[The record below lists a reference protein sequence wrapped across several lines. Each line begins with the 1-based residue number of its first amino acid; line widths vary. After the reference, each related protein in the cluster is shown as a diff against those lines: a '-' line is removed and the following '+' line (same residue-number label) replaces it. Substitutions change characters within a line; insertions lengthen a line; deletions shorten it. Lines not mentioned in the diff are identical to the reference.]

1 MTAQADRRP
10 LSGVTELVA
19 LARAGAVGPEPARCR
34 VSVAFTTRQ
43 GARHVSRG
51 QGYRNTV
58 VSVRIG
64 DAVGS
69 CAVEPDGADDASVTD
84 CVGESV
90 ADLLTH
96 PDRAIRTAVLDAY
109 LMHAHPHH
117 LSAAQ
122 HVVIGAGDS
131 LAKSM
136 ARASAVVDLLD
147 AVPGQRVLVVGVVN
161 SLLHHLRA
169 RGLRYVPCDLKGGR
183 TEWGEPVVTDA
194 LAAVADCDL
203 VLASGM
209 TVGNGSFE
217 PLLRAAVAADR
228 PLVVFA
234 QTASAIVPWFLGSGV
249 TAVSA
254 EPFPFFW
261 LHGGPTTLHHYRATA
276 PGRAR

>member
-1 MTAQADRRP
+1 MTARAVRRT
-10 LSGVTELVA
+10 LTSVTELVA
-19 LARAGAVGPEPARCR
+19 LARAGTIGPDPAECR

-51 QGYRNTV
+51 RAYRNAV
-58 VSVRIG
+58 ISVRVG
-64 DAVGS
+64 EAVGS
-69 CAVEPDGADDASVTD
+69 CAVEPDETGADVTD
-84 CVGESV
+84 CVGETV

-96 PDRAIRTAVLDAY
+96 PDTAIRTAVLDAY
-109 LMHAHPHH
+109 LMNAHPHES
-117 LSAAQ
+117 SARP
-122 HVVIGAGDS
+122 VVVGPGDS

-147 AVPGQRVLVVGVVN
+147 AAPGQRVLVVGVVN

-183 TEWGEPVVTDA
+183 TEWDEPVVTDA
-194 LAAVADCDL
+194 EAAVADCDL

-217 PLLRAAVAADR
+217 PLLRTAVAADR
-228 PLVVFA
+228 PVVVFA

-261 LHGGPTTLHHYRATA
+261 LHGGPTTLHHYRAERV
-276 PGRAR
+276 G

>member
-1 MTAQADRRP
+1 MTAEAARRP
-10 LSGVTELVA
+10 LSGVTELIA
-19 LARAGAVGPEPARCR
+19 LARTGGMGPDPAECR

-51 QGYRNTV
+51 QAYRNTV
-58 VSVRIG
+58 ISVRVG

-69 CAVEPDGADDASVTD
+69 CAVEPDEADDAEVTD

-96 PDRAIRTAVLDAY
+96 PDAAIRTAVLDAY
-109 LMHAHPHH
+109 LMNAHPHE

-122 HVVIGAGDS
+122 QVVIGPGDS

-183 TEWGEPVVTDA
+183 TEWDEPIVTDA
-194 LAAVADCDL
+194 EAAVADCDL

-217 PLLRAAVAADR
+217 RLLRTAVAADR

-254 EPFPFFW
+254 EPYPFFW
-261 LHGGPTTLHHYRATA
+261 LHGGPTTLHHYRAE
-276 PGRAR
+276 RVR

>member
-10 LSGVTELVA
+10 LSGVTELIA
-19 LARAGAVGPEPARCR
+19 LARAGALGPDPTDSR

-43 GARHVSRG
+43 GARHVSRD
-51 QGYRNTV
+51 QVYRNTV
-58 VSVRIG
+58 ISVRVG

-69 CAVEPDGADDASVTD
+69 CAVEPEGADDATVTE
-84 CVGESV
+84 CVGETV
-90 ADLLTH
+90 ADLLAH
-96 PDRAIRTAVLDAY
+96 PDTAIRTAVLDAY

-117 LSAAQ
+117 LAAAR

-169 RGLRYVPCDLKGGR
+169 RGLEYVPCDLKGGR
-183 TEWGEPVVTDA
+183 TEWGEPIVTDA

-217 PLLRAAVAADR
+217 PLLRAAVADER

-254 EPFPFFW
+254 EPYPFFW
-261 LHGGPTTLHHYRATA
+261 LHGGPTTLHHYRA
-276 PGRAR
+276 PGRVR

>member
-19 LARAGAVGPEPARCR
+19 LARAGALGPDPAECR

-51 QGYRNTV
+51 RAYRNTV
-58 VSVRIG
+58 VSVRVG

-69 CAVEPDGADDASVTD
+69 CAVEPDEADDVTD

-96 PDRAIRTAVLDAY
+96 PDAAIRTAVLDAY

-117 LSAAQ
+117 LADAR
-122 HVVIGAGDS
+122 HVVIGSGDS

-147 AVPGQRVLVVGVVN
+147 AEPGQRVLVVGVVN

-183 TEWGEPVVTDA
+183 TEWDEPIVTDA
-194 LAAVADCDL
+194 QAAVADCDL

-261 LHGGPTTLHHYRATA
+261 LHGGPTTLHHYRA

>member
-1 MTAQADRRP
+1 VTAQADRRP
-10 LSGVTELVA
+10 LSGVAELVA
-19 LARAGAVGPEPARCR
+19 LARAGAIGPDPTESR

-51 QGYRNTV
+51 RGYRNTV
-58 VSVRIG
+58 VSVRVG
-64 DAVGS
+64 AAVGS
-69 CAVEPDGADDASVTD
+69 CAVEPDEADDATVTD

-90 ADLLTH
+90 ADLLAH

-109 LMHAHPHH
+109 LMDAHPHRS
-117 LSAAQ
+117 SAARP
-122 HVVIGAGDS
+122 VVVGPGDS

-136 ARASAVVDLLD
+136 ARAAAVVDLLD

-161 SLLHHLRA
+161 SLLHHLRV

-183 TEWGEPVVTDA
+183 TEWDEPIVTDA
-194 LAAVADCDL
+194 PAAVADCDL

-217 PLLRAAVAADR
+217 PLVRTAVEAGR

-234 QTASAIVPWFLGSGV
+234 QTASAVVPWFLGSGV

-254 EPFPFFW
+254 EPYPFFW
-261 LHGGPTTLHHYRATA
+261 LHGGPTTLHHYRR
-276 PGRAR
+276 GRVG

>member
-1 MTAQADRRP
+1 MTTEALTGLAD
-10 LSGVTELVA
+10 LVA
-19 LARAGAVGPEPARCR
+19 RARAGAIGPDPAECR

-51 QGYRNTV
+51 QAYRNTV

-69 CAVEPDGADDASVTD
+69 CAVEPDGADDAAVTD
-84 CVGESV
+84 CVGETV
-90 ADLLTH
+90 ADLLDH
-96 PDRAIRTAVLDAY
+96 PDPAIRTAVLDAY
-109 LMHAHPHH
+109 LMHARPHE
-117 LSAAQ
+117 LADAR
-122 HVVIGAGDS
+122 HVVVGPGDS
-131 LAKSM
+131 LSKSM
-136 ARASAVVDLLD
+136 ARAAAVVDLLD
-147 AVPGQRVLVVGVVN
+147 AAPGQRVLVVGVVN
-161 SLLHHLRA
+161 SLLHHLRE

-194 LAAVADCDL
+194 LPAVADCDL

-209 TVGNGSFE
+209 TIGNGSFE

-234 QTASAIVPWFLGSGV
+234 QTASAIAPRFLGSGV

-261 LHGGPTTLHHYRATA
+261 LHGGPTTLHLYRA
-276 PGRAR
+276 PGLDR

>member
-1 MTAQADRRP
+1 MTARSDHRAPTD
-10 LSGVTELVA
+10 VAELVA
-19 LARAGAVGPEPARCR
+19 LARSGVIGPDPAECR
-34 VSVAFTTRQ
+34 VSVAFTTAQ

-51 QGYRNTV
+51 RAYRNTV
-58 VSVRIG
+58 ISVRVG
-64 DAVGS
+64 EAVGS
-69 CAVEPDGADDASVTD
+69 CAVEPDRTGADVTD
-84 CVGESV
+84 CVGETV

-96 PDRAIRTAVLDAY
+96 PDAAIRTAVLDAY
-109 LMHAHPHH
+109 LMDARPHES
-117 LSAAQ
+117 SARQ
-122 HVVIGAGDS
+122 VVVGPGDS

-147 AVPGQRVLVVGVVN
+147 AAPGQRVLVVGVVN

-183 TEWGEPVVTDA
+183 TEWDEPVVTDA
-194 LAAVADCDL
+194 EAAVADCDL

-217 PLLRAAVAADR
+217 PLLRTAVAAGR
-228 PLVVFA
+228 PVVVFA

-254 EPFPFFW
+254 EPYPFFW
-261 LHGGPTTLHHYRATA
+261 LHGGPTTLHHYRAERV
-276 PGRAR
+276 G

>member
-19 LARAGAVGPEPARCR
+19 LARAGAIGPDPADCR

-51 QGYRNTV
+51 RAYRNTV
-58 VSVRIG
+58 ISVRIG

-69 CAVEPDGADDASVTD
+69 CAVEPDCADDSTVTD
-84 CVGESV
+84 CVGESA
-90 ADLLTH
+90 ADLLAH
-96 PDRAIRTAVLDAY
+96 PDPVIRTAVLDAY

-117 LSAAQ
+117 LAAAR

-131 LAKSM
+131 LTKSM

-161 SLLHHLRA
+161 SLLHHLRE

-183 TEWGEPVVTDA
+183 TEWGEPIVTDA

-217 PLLRAAVAADR
+217 PLLRTAVAADR

-254 EPFPFFW
+254 EPYPFFW
-261 LHGGPTTLHHYRATA
+261 LHGGPTTLHHYRAA

>member
-1 MTAQADRRP
+1 MTAQADRRA
-10 LSGVTELVA
+10 LTGITELIA
-19 LARAGAVGPEPARCR
+19 LARSRAIGPDPAESR

-51 QGYRNTV
+51 RAYRNTV
-58 VSVRIG
+58 ISVRVG
-64 DAVGS
+64 EAVGS
-69 CAVEPDGADDASVTD
+69 CAVEPDWAGADVTD

-90 ADLLTH
+90 ADLLAH
-96 PDRAIRTAVLDAY
+96 PDTAIRTAVLDAY
-109 LMHAHPHH
+109 LMNAHPHSTS
-117 LSAAQ
+117 SARQ
-122 HVVIGAGDS
+122 VVVGPGDS

-183 TEWGEPVVTDA
+183 TEWDEPVVTDA
-194 LAAVADCDL
+194 EAAVADCDL

-217 PLLRAAVAADR
+217 PLLRKAVAADR
-228 PLVVFA
+228 PVVVFA

-254 EPFPFFW
+254 EPYPFFW
-261 LHGGPTTLHHYRATA
+261 LHGGPTTLHHYRAERV
-276 PGRAR
+276 G